1 MKTDDLIRTLAADG
15 GTPRPALDRLLLTA
29 GLIGLVIALATFATV
44 LRMRPNF
51 MAMIHDFNF
60 VLKFAVTL
68 VLALTA
74 AGLYWRMLRPGATFG
89 VWGPALVIAPLALA
103 VGVGHE
109 LFVVPSTAWMPGMM
123 GHNSI
128 VCLMSIPL
136 LSAPILVGLLYV
148 SRQGAPENPALAGA
162 IAGLVAGGI
171 GGAIYAA
178 HCTDDSPLFVMA
190 WYTIGIAMM
199 SSIGAFVGSRVLRW

>member
-15 GTPRPALDRLLLTA
+15 KTRRPALDKLLMTA
-29 GLIGLVIALATFATV
+29 ALLGLVVALATFATF

-51 MAMIHDFNF
+51 MAMMHDFNF

-68 VLALTA
+68 GLALTS
-74 AGLYWRMLRPGATFG
+74 AGLYWRTLRPGAQFG

-109 LFVVPSTAWMPGMM
+109 LFVLPSNAWMPGMM
-123 GHNSI
+123 GHNSA
-128 VCLMSIPL
+128 VCLLSIPL
-136 LSAPILVGLLYV
+136 LSLPILVGLLYV
-148 SRQGAPENPALAGA
+148 SRDGAPEHPMLAGA

-190 WYTIGIAMM
+190 WYTIGIAAMAG
-199 SSIGAFVGSRVLRW
+199 IGALAGSRVLRW